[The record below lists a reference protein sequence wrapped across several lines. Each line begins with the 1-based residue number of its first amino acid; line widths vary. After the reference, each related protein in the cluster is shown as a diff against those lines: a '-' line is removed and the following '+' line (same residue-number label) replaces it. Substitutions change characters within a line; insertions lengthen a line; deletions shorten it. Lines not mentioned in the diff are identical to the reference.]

1 MNNLIWHYTSLEV
14 LKSIFL
20 EKEPRLRATHFQQFF
35 DKNEFHLAGD
45 YLIEEMYKSNQWA
58 NSYYHVFLKNLLS
71 KVRFRDDYY
80 VISFSRSCDNY
91 CMWKNYAS
99 GGCSIGFQACIVPR
113 LFSYNVFFGDMGGLN
128 YQPEYGRLLDCRYLT
143 DDECDKLWNRRLE
156 LQSGGYFEDLI
167 KVKVFA
173 SLLADIFNTKRC
185 DYFFENETRLVL
197 RYVTDKRFAKCNI
210 LSPFPYHENDHSYLY
225 CPFNQLLK
233 KQPIQIMFAP
243 DADIKEGESIVK
255 EIIRKHGLNITMSYG
270 KSVIGDCAKCMRP
283 SNCKNCLK

>member
-1 MNNLIWHYTSLEV
+1 MEYSFLRKVQSEIDSLASNNSNADR
-14 LKSIFL
+14 
-20 EKEPRLRATHFQQFF
+20 EK
-35 DKNEFHLAGD
+35 D
-45 YLIEEMYKSNQWA
+45 
-58 NSYYHVFLKNLLS
+58 V
-71 KVRFRDDYY
+71 
-80 VISFSRSCDNY
+80 
-91 CMWKNYAS
+91 
-99 GGCSIGFQACIVPR
+99 
-113 LFSYNVFFGDMGGLN
+113 
-128 YQPEYGRLLDCRYLT
+128 
-143 DDECDKLWNRRLE
+143 
-156 LQSGGYFEDLI
+156 GGYFEDLI

-173 SLLADIFNTKRC
+173 SLLADIFNTKRY

-197 RYVTDKRFAKCNI
+197 RYVTDKRFAENNI
-210 LSPFPYHENDHSYLY
+210 SSPFPYHENDHSYLY